1 MEQLLVICYMNIQE
15 ERQYILSE
23 NNTAQRQ
30 LIDIL
35 DTLPPSTT
43 HKLNISIPLSGE
55 VDFSVLDSMGFNHIK
70 SIHLA
75 EGKITQIKHIPNSV
89 TIFHC
94 PKNILIKL
102 DLPKQIKDLNVSYN
116 HINKFEF
123 TGIHDLVKLNCS
135 HNELTELDEL
145 PDSIREIECE
155 YNNITRFDLDGLN
168 SLKVLHCSHNKLMI
182 IQNLPPQLED
192 LQMDNNPMAEIEHL
206 ARGESKTAK
215 VEAETETKV
224 DYIEGLNEYF
234 RLKSKYENKVNEMKK
249 TAFKSSTNKKVGK
262 RKASSVKPPCVN
274 CKRPV
279 GSIFSKHDEK
289 YVAMCGDKDSPCNF
303 NIQIMNGYF
312 FNAEALL
319 TTSKESVDDAKTSII
334 IQKLD
339 TLFNYM
345 SEARSTVLFKKELE
359 NYTEASELYKVQYD
373 IYDQLHNNMHKKELI
388 ERKNSEIYEL
398 LENIQ
403 IMLNEY
409 VKTQNEE
416 ILKTLV
422 QMQKDELVPKIEFL
436 RRLKYEI
443 MEMHEDKHE
452 VLHLVQNAIPLSKID
467 YTYSEPR
474 RVIKFTGGTWNLTVP
489 V

>member
-1 MEQLLVICYMNIQE
+1 MNIQE

-30 LIDIL
+30 IIDIL
-35 DTLPPSTT
+35 DTLPISST

-55 VDFSVLDSMGFNHIK
+55 IDFSILDSMGFVHIK
-70 SIHLA
+70 SIYLA

-102 DLPKQIKDLNVSYN
+102 DLPKKIKELNVSHNY
-116 HINKFEF
+116 IDKIEF
-123 TGIHDLVKLNCS
+123 TGIHELIKLNCS
-135 HNELTELDEL
+135 YNELTELNEL
-145 PDSIREIECE
+145 PESIEEIKCE
-155 YNNITRFDLDGLN
+155 HNNITQFNLDGLN
-168 SLKVLHCSHNKLMI
+168 SLKILHCSHNKLMI
-182 IQNLPPQLED
+182 IQNLPTQLED
-192 LQMDNNPMAEIEHL
+192 LQMDNNPMTVIEHL
-206 ARGESKTAK
+206 AHDKSTKIIDEES
-215 VEAETETKV
+215 EIKV

-234 RLKSKYENKVNEMKK
+234 RLKSKYETKVRDMKK
-249 TAFKSSTNKKVGK
+249 TAFKSSNNKKVGK
-262 RKASSVKPPCVN
+262 QKVVSIKPPCIN

-279 GSIFSKHDEK
+279 GSIFTKHDEK
-289 YVAMCGDKDSPCNF
+289 YIAMCGDKDLPCNF

-312 FNAEALL
+312 FNSEALL
-319 TTSKESVDDAKTSII
+319 STTKESIDDAKTSII

-339 TLFNYM
+339 TLFNYI
-345 SEARSTVLFKKELE
+345 SETQSTVLFKKELK
-359 NYTEASELYKVQYD
+359 NYTDESELYKTQYD

-388 ERKNSEIYEL
+388 ERKNFEIYEL

-409 VKTQNEE
+409 VKTQNQEV
-416 ILKTLV
+416 LKTLV
-422 QMQKDELVPKIEFL
+422 QIQKDELIPKIEFL

-443 MEMHEDKHE
+443 MEMHKDKHE

-467 YTYSEPR
+467 YTYSEPC
-474 RVIKFTGGTWNLTVP
+474 RVIKFTK
-489 V
+489 